1 MTENLTDTPL
11 SDNLN
16 EAILGFAQ
24 SIENFKNAL
33 KACREAGWTD
43 TDIRDCILRSM
54 PEDER
59 DAFATQWPY
68 FSIMLNVL

>member
-1 MTENLTDTPL
+1 VTENLTDTPL

-43 TDIRDCILRSM
+43 IHIRDCILLSM
-54 PEDER
+54 PEEER
-59 DAFATQWPY
+59 AAFAQQWPY
-68 FSIMLNVL
+68 FSMMLNVL